1 MNDQSLVLQYS
12 KILKFPNINYN
23 LSNDTYHEII
33 DTSIII
39 TNLKTDKERHYKYQ
53 RILNL
58 AMQLLINQHK
68 FK

>member
-1 MNDQSLVLQYS
+1 MRMNDQSLVLQYQ

-23 LSNDTYHEII
+23 LSNAPYHEII
-33 DTSIII
+33 DKAIII

-58 AMQLLINQHK
+58 AMLIAN
-68 FK
+68 